1 MAKIFAVNAGSSSL
15 KFQLLEMPSEDV
27 ITEGV
32 VERIGLEDGI
42 FTLKF
47 NGEKNKEVTDIPNH
61 GVAVSMLL
69 DKLVKMNIVSSLDE
83 IDGCGHR
90 MVHGGEAFT
99 DSVVI
104 TDEVVKAIE
113 DVSDLAPLHNPA
125 NLTGYKAFKEA
136 LPNIPHV
143 GVFDTAFHQTMPKT
157 SYIYPIPYE
166 YYEKYGIRRYGFHG
180 TSHKFVSAR
189 AIELLGNPETS
200 KVITCHLG
208 NGASLS
214 AVKDGKSINTSMG
227 LTPLAGIMMGTRSG
241 DIDPAIITFL
251 KEKENMTAQEVTT
264 VLNKKS
270 GMLGISGI
278 SSDSRDVEDA
288 AKEGNERAIFTEALY
303 AQRIADVI
311 GSYYMQL
318 GGCDAIVFTAG
329 LGENNAALRKNV
341 IDLVSEATGA
351 KIDDERNNV
360 RGKETVVSTD
370 DSTIKVLLIP
380 TNEELV
386 IARDVVK
393 LSN

>member
-1 MAKIFAVNAGSSSL
+1 MANIYAVNAGSSSL
-15 KFQLLEMPSEDV
+15 KFQLLEMPSEEV

-69 DKLVKMNIVSSLDE
+69 KKLVDMKIVASLDE

-90 MVHGGEAFT
+90 MVHGGEKFT
-99 DSVVI
+99 DSAVI
-104 TDEVVKAIE
+104 TDEVIAGIE
-113 DVSDLAPLHNPA
+113 AVSDLAPLHNPA
-125 NLTGYKAFKEA
+125 NLTGYRAFKEA

-166 YYEKYGIRRYGFHG
+166 YYEKYGVRRYGFHG
-180 TSHKFVSAR
+180 TSHKYVSAR
-189 AIELLGNPETS
+189 AIEMLGNPETS
-200 KVITCHLG
+200 KIITCHLG
-208 NGASLS
+208 NGASLA

-251 KEKENMTAQEVTT
+251 AEKEGKTADQITSE
-264 VLNKKS
+264 LNKKS
-270 GMLGISGI
+270 GMLGVSGI

-288 AKEGNERAIFTEALY
+288 AIAGDPQAIFTEALY

-311 GSYYMQL
+311 GSYFMQL

-329 LGENNAALRKNV
+329 LGENNAMLRANV
-341 IDLVSEATGA
+341 ISLISEATGA
-351 KIDDERNNV
+351 KICEDKNNV
-360 RGKETVVSTD
+360 RGKETLVSTE
-370 DSTIKVLLIP
+370 DSKIKVLLIP

-393 LSN
+393 LSK

>member
-15 KFQLLEMPSEDV
+15 KFQLLDMPSEDV

-42 FTLKF
+42 FNLKF
-47 NGEKNKEVTDIPNH
+47 NGEKHKEIADMPNH

-69 DKLVKMNIVSSLDE
+69 KKLVDMKIVSSLDE

-90 MVHGGEAFT
+90 MVHGGEEFA
-99 DSVVI
+99 DSVLM
-104 TDEVVKAIE
+104 TDEIVAAVE
-113 DVSDLAPLHNPA
+113 VCSDLAPLHNPA
-125 NLTGYKAFKEA
+125 NLTGYRAFKEA

-166 YYEKYGIRRYGFHG
+166 YYEKYAVRRYGFHG
-180 TSHKFVSAR
+180 TSHKYVSAR
-189 AIELLGNPETS
+189 AIDLLGNPETS
-200 KVITCHLG
+200 KIITCHLG
-208 NGASLS
+208 NGASLA
-214 AVKDGKSINTSMG
+214 AVKNGKSINTSMG

-251 KEKENMTAQEVTT
+251 MAKEGKTAEEITSE
-264 VLNKKS
+264 LNKKS
-270 GMLGISGI
+270 GLYGVSQI
-278 SSDSRDVEDA
+278 SSDSRDVENA
-288 AKEGNERAIFTEALY
+288 AAEGNEQAIFTEALY
-303 AQRIADVI
+303 AQRIADVL

-329 LGENNAALRKNV
+329 LGENSSALRSKV
-341 IDLVSEATGA
+341 INLISEATGA
-351 KIDDERNNV
+351 KISDERNNV
-360 RGKETVVSTD
+360 RGKEALVSSD
-370 DSTIKVLLIP
+370 DSSIKVYLIP

-393 LSN
+393 LSK

>member
-15 KFQLLEMPSEDV
+15 KFQLLEMPSEEV

-69 DKLVKMNIVSSLDE
+69 KKLVDMKIVASLDE

-90 MVHGGEAFT
+90 MVHGGEKFT
-99 DSVVI
+99 DSAVI
-104 TDEVVKAIE
+104 TDEVIAGIE
-113 DVSDLAPLHNPA
+113 AVSDLAPLHNPA
-125 NLTGYKAFKEA
+125 NLTGYRAFKEA

-166 YYEKYGIRRYGFHG
+166 YYEKYGVRRYGFHG
-180 TSHKFVSAR
+180 TSHKYVSAR
-189 AIELLGNPETS
+189 AIEMLGNPETS
-200 KVITCHLG
+200 KIITCHLG
-208 NGASLS
+208 NGASLA

-251 KEKENMTAQEVTT
+251 AEKEGKTADQITSE
-264 VLNKKS
+264 LNKKS
-270 GMLGISGI
+270 GMLGVSGI

-288 AKEGNERAIFTEALY
+288 AIAGDPQAIFTEALY

-311 GSYYMQL
+311 GSYFMQL

-329 LGENNAALRKNV
+329 LGENNAMLRANV
-341 IDLVSEATGA
+341 ISLISEATGA
-351 KIDDERNNV
+351 KICEDKNNV
-360 RGKETVVSTD
+360 RGKETLVSTE
-370 DSTIKVLLIP
+370 DSKIKVLLIP

-393 LSN
+393 LSK